1 MPTSYKFIPR
11 FAALTRDV
19 PPTSAPKIQ
28 WGYMTTTLHA
38 EGKRAGVSP
47 LLARFISPDS
57 IVPRPGDVQ
66 AFNRYAYASW
76 NPMRQVDT
84 NGHAD
89 RDPQNDSLCQALP
102 MVCAPQSPPLA
113 NETQMGESMSVQQAP
128 IMTSKGAQVTLFAA
142 KSGKDGNDG
151 KGSGGGGLLGAL
163 LRLLGLGGDGG
174 AGKVA
179 QEVAKDGDPTNE
191 LVPITDKVRSIAAKV
206 ADSTGG
212 TLDAARGSGW
222 TVKVSN
228 ATNKGFDITIR
239 IMTKGGQRSDPYF
252 RVSVAGKGALDS
264 SGQANNNQALTHFS
278 LYADDVDAAV
288 KQVLQVVNAG
298 KDKY

>member
-163 LRLLGLGGDGG
+163 LRLLGLGGGGG

-191 LVPITDKVRSIAAKV
+191 VRLISDTASRAFQYDGRTLQHVFGRHARQMGFSGNWNSDNANAFAHFLKSHV
-206 ADSTGG
+206 ESTSVQVVQG
-212 TLDAARGSGW
+212 TY
-222 TVKVSN
+222 
-228 ATNKGFDITIR
+228 
-239 IMTKGGQRSDPYF
+239 RST
-252 RVSVAGKGALDS
+252 
-264 SGQANNNQALTHFS
+264 Q
-278 LYADDVDAAV
+278 
-288 KQVLQVVNAG
+288 QVLHYYDSASRINVMTDLQGNLVSAWRLSQKQIEYLLKTGNVQ
-298 KDKY
+298 